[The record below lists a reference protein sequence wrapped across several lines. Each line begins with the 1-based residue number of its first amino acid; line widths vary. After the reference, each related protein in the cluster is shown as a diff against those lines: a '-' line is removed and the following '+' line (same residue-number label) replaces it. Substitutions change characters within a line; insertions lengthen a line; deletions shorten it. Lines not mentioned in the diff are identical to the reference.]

1 MGKEDVIVIKWADV
15 QNMSK
20 QNSLVLPD
28 GILVSTRNQKY
39 SFSILRNAD
48 EAFGL
53 MEQLAKIA
61 MKKILD
67 GTEDTSLL
75 SVSLPSP
82 GSGKK
87 GSLKRD
93 LDIRAQSE
101 VYRAQFALPQDER
114 LDGFC
119 DCTLWVPFAKAH
131 VLGKLHI
138 SPNFVCFATKIK
150 LLCSIIIPMREMIS
164 VEKVN
169 PSDVLPNA
177 LHITTRSKNTFLF
190 ASLQDREMLC
200 EKISNFLSRTPS
212 AEKLFPLDGGCPVK
226 LRGPLRELQVIDK
239 ENSEEVS
246 PREVIKENLWELHF
260 SEYGR

>member
-1 MGKEDVIVIKWADV
+1 VCLDYAASFWKGKVPRQGWLYLSVNHLAFYSFMMGKEDVIVIKWADV

-177 LHITTRSKNTFLF
+177 LHITTRSKVDYLF
-190 ASLQDREMLC
+190 SSC
-200 EKISNFLSRTPS
+200 IS
-212 AEKLFPLDGGCPVK
+212 C
-226 LRGPLRELQVIDK
+226 
-239 ENSEEVS
+239 
-246 PREVIKENLWELHF
+246 
-260 SEYGR
+260 